1 MMDPLE
7 AAFLFCFVFGLALS
21 GLSFLLGAF
30 HMPGLGHHVG
40 SHGMDGSHGHVGGA
54 GDHGALAHGG
64 AGGGHGGSAHG
75 GEPGHP
81 GGGHADSPS
90 RLGHDIPSPVNVNT
104 ATAFLAFFGGVGYVL
119 YGTLGVA
126 AGVALVVAVLAG
138 LAGGAVVFMFLVK
151 VLLAGQ
157 RFLNPED
164 FRLEGSLAQVTRSI
178 RADGIGEI
186 VYSRDGTRRSE
197 GARSATGEAIAA
209 GTEVVVVRYERG
221 IAYVES
227 WASYAGDAER

>member
-40 SHGMDGSHGHVGGA
+40 AHGMDGTHGHVGGA
-54 GDHGALAHGG
+54 GDDGALAHGG
-64 AGGGHGGSAHG
+64 AGGGHEGMDHG
-75 GEPGHP
+75 GESGHP
-81 GGGHADSPS
+81 SGGHDM
-90 RLGHDIPSPVNVNT
+90 PSPVNVHT

-119 YGTLGVA
+119 YSTLGVA

-138 LAGGAVVFMFLVK
+138 LAGGAVVFVFLVK

-157 RFLNPED
+157 RFLTPED